1 MIYYTTPLE
10 EIETEIFMIEEKSLV
25 IPGYFGSS
33 KNNIKILDNFV
44 ELEDLKTIQ
53 SFLPTINEWMDAG
66 ENQYSEDGTCTYDAS
81 YWQNRQCS
89 FDILQR
95 INIEIYNLVDKY
107 IHKMKNYLE
116 SEFKVK
122 LNVRPPVI
130 IRWFPGLEQQP
141 HADKQLNDGSP
152 NPFPTYDINSLIYYN
167 DDFEGGELY
176 YPQHDV
182 VVKPK
187 PGLAVAHPGDI
198 NYLHGV
204 KKVISGERYTTPS
217 FYTITE
223 LL

>member
-1 MIYYTTPLE
+1 M
-10 EIETEIFMIEEKSLV
+10 EEKSL
-25 IPGYFGSS
+25 ILPGHFGSS
-33 KNNIKILDNFV
+33 KENIKIIDNFI
-44 ELEDLKTIQ
+44 ELDDLKTIQ
-53 SFLPTINEWMDAG
+53 KFLPTINEWMDAG
-66 ENQYSEDGTCTYDAS
+66 ENQYAEDGTCTYDAS

-89 FDILQR
+89 WDILKR
-95 INIEIYNLVDKY
+95 INIDIYNLVDKY
-107 IHKMKNYLE
+107 INKMKYFLE
-116 SEFKVK
+116 DSFKVK
-122 LNVRPPVI
+122 LSTRPPVI

-152 NPFPTYDINSLIYYN
+152 NPFPTYDINSLFYYN
-167 DDFEGGELY
+167 DEFTGGELY

-182 VVKPK
+182 VIDPK

-204 KKVISGERYTTPS
+204 KKVLSGERYTTPS

>member
-1 MIYYTTPLE
+1 MNSQPKE
-10 EIETEIFMIEEKSLV
+10 ESLV
-25 IPGYFGSS
+25 KPGHFGSS
-33 KNNIKILDNFV
+33 RDNILIIKNFV

-53 SFLPTINEWMDAG
+53 KFLPTINEWMDAG
-66 ENQYSEDGTCTYDAS
+66 ENKYAEDGTCTYDAS

-89 FDILQR
+89 GDILSR
-95 INIEIYNLVDKY
+95 INLDIYNLVDKY
-107 IHKMKNYLE
+107 IIKMKWYLE
-116 SEFKVK
+116 DNFKVK
-122 LNVRPPVI
+122 LSVRPPVI

-152 NPFPTYDINSLIYYN
+152 NPFPTYDLNSLIYYN
-167 DDFEGGELY
+167 DDFTGGELY
-176 YPQHDV
+176 YPQHDLEI
-182 VVKPK
+182 KPE
-187 PGLAVAHPGDI
+187 PGLGVAHPGDI

>member
-25 IPGYFGSS
+25 IPGYFGNL

-44 ELEDLKTIQ
+44 ELEDLKKIQ

-95 INIEIYNLVDKY
+95 ISVDIYNLVDKY

-176 YPQHDV
+176 YPQHDLI
-182 VVKPK
+182 VKPK

-217 FYTITE
+217 FYTITD